1 MKVLSIAVLLLSFST
16 QVYANTQM
24 CQAIKNDN
32 HALVKALMTRGS
44 ESFEEK
50 YKKLHCFN
58 KTLLEHAEKSP
69 KTRAYFIKTMPYELI
84 AREHVKRKN

>member
-1 MKVLSIAVLLLSFST
+1 MKEYLLLLALMLPLST
-16 QVYANTQM
+16 TANTNTQL

-32 HALVKALMTRGS
+32 HALVRAKLVRNGS
-44 ESFEEK
+44 FVENYEK
-50 YKKLHCFN
+50 HKCFN

-69 KTRAYFIKTMPYELI
+69 KTRAYFMKTMPYELI